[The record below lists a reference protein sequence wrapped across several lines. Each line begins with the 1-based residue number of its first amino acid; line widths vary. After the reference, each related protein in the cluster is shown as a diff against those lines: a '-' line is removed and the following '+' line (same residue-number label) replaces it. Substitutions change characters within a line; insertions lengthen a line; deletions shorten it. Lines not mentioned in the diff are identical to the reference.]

1 MRCAMCEEGEV
12 CEGVVKKAWHVCEEG
27 KERKHSLSV
36 AHTLSFSAAENR
48 SVGGAGGSFLGTA
61 FTVACFF
68 PVGRWT
74 LLAEEGR
81 TTSPLATGG
90 VAPDG
95 KF

>member
-1 MRCAMCEEGEV
+1 MCEEG
-12 CEGVVKKAWHVCEEG
+12 K
-27 KERKHSLSV
+27 KERKHSPSV